1 MPNPQNCT
9 GRDFSMY
16 DAMDDEQLRQI
27 LRDDAS
33 NTEGEDTDME
43 LILHIMEVLA
53 KRRRE
58 ANQDISPEEAL
69 EEFKNKYS
77 YTNNSLISQE
87 RPKKKKTIG
96 FNRWQRWVATVAAL
110 LVLVFGSSLTAQALG
125 FDLFEII
132 AKWTKETFHLGSIN
146 ISSETN
152 APNVKDNL
160 PYQKLQEALNRYNV
174 EIDLIPSWIPSGYEE
189 INVDVQETPKR
200 RIFTAIYM
208 KGDKPLQIRLSDH
221 VNTNPVQ
228 VEQSDSLVELYTVDG
243 IDYFIIANNDQM
255 QIVWING
262 RFECVISGYLSLN
275 EAKEIIDSI

>member
-1 MPNPQNCT
+1 MPNPRNCT

-69 EEFKNKYS
+69 EEFRNKYT
-77 YTNNSLISQE
+77 YTDNSLVSEE
-87 RPKKKKTIG
+87 RPARRKTTG
-96 FNRWQRWVATVAAL
+96 FSRWQRWVATVAA
-110 LVLVFGSSLTAQALG
+110 VLILMFGSSLTAQALG

-146 ISSETN
+146 SSSETN
-152 APNVKDNL
+152 APDTKDNL
-160 PYQKLQEALNRYNV
+160 PYQKLQEALNGYDV
-174 EIDLIPSWIPSGYEE
+174 QIDLVPSWIPSGYEE

-228 VEQSDSLVELYTVDG
+228 VEQSDSLLEMYSIDG
-243 IDYFIIANNDQM
+243 IDYYIVENNEQI

-262 RFECVISGYLSLN
+262 SFECVISGYLSLD
-275 EAKEIIDSI
+275 EAKEIINSI